1 MRILGIDPGFERLG
15 IAIVDK
21 NSGKKEELVYSEC
34 FKTPAQK
41 DFADRLCML
50 GEKISEIIKKYK
62 PSVLAIE
69 TLFLNTNQK
78 TVMKV
83 SEARGVVMYEAKK
96 AGLRIF
102 EVSPPQI
109 KMATTGSGSADKTQV
124 MKMVRL
130 LVSIDTKKNS
140 DDELDA
146 IAVALTAASHLR
158 E

>member
-34 FKTPAQK
+34 FKTPTQK
-41 DFADRLCML
+41 EFADRLCML

-102 EVSPPQI
+102 EGSPPQI